1 MHLSPRYIPLPL
13 AIGFIEPIPI
23 RPRIRWDVVIT
34 AVEFDPFHRI
44 LLLPLIDPHRYSG
57 PQIATSK
64 EAINVKASLGVCFAL
79 SRNYVSS
86 YRGTAIMR
94 KKMHAS
100 VF

>member
-1 MHLSPRYIPLPL
+1 MVVKNPADSDQ
-13 AIGFIEPIPI
+13 IG
-23 RPRIRWDVVIT
+23 
-34 AVEFDPFHRI
+34 RI
-44 LLLPLIDPHRYSG
+44 LLLPLLDPHRYSG

-94 KKMHAS
+94 KKMHAT